1 MCPVG
6 CSVLALHLNQLC
18 QPITTASPKS
28 FFPSVLPYNNPA
40 GTWHRNDVVQTSM
53 TSVRRHV
60 PDGKMIKHG
69 DSASEHYSVCFV
81 FQTELVKA
89 LMSLAIFSY
98 SHNGVRKMLKR
109 SPFGQW
115 VKRRLAKLV
124 VRQAGCGNLYRSM
137 TFRQKCCS
145 LNAIP
150 RSYPNPD
157 EMWFKSIF
165 GGPSFYEINFRII

>member
-1 MCPVG
+1 
-6 CSVLALHLNQLC
+6 
-18 QPITTASPKS
+18 
-28 FFPSVLPYNNPA
+28 
-40 GTWHRNDVVQTSM
+40 M

-60 PDGKMIKHG
+60 PDGKMLKHG
-69 DSASEHYSVCFV
+69 DSASEQYGVCFV

-98 SHNGVRKMLKR
+98 SHNGVRKMLRR

-137 TFRQKCCS
+137 TFRQKMLFVECDPM
-145 LNAIP
+145 LIP
-150 RSYPNPD
+150 
-157 EMWFKSIF
+157 
-165 GGPSFYEINFRII
+165 